1 MRYSLLILIFS
12 ILSTTAFAQSR
23 ADYETTIEKFRRFY
37 NNIQSDSICNMFSK
51 KTMQPGNCE
60 FDKANLKAITSQY
73 GYMKSCQVFL
83 ERDGITLF
91 KTQFIRSTHIMA
103 VSLNR
108 ENKFEKFVFKAST
121 SLIDSLVSK
130 K

>member
-1 MRYSLLILIFS
+1 MRNILLIFLFLISPS
-12 ILSTTAFAQSR
+12 IAFAQSR
-23 ADYETTIEKFRRFY
+23 ADYETTIAKFRSFY

-51 KTMQPGNCE
+51 KTPQPDNCE
-60 FDKANLKAITSQY
+60 FDKAHLKAITGQY

-83 ERDGITLF
+83 ERDGTTLF

-103 VSLNR
+103 VSLDK
-108 ENKFEKFVFKAST
+108 ENKFEKFIFKAST
-121 SLIDSLVSK
+121 SFIDSLASK